1 MTTHFKL
8 NNIYLEHK
16 NIDISIAQHRNVKKA
31 DQYNS
36 EEDIITCQEV
46 AYGNKYYL
54 FHDLDTLIDA
64 LNKIKY
70 GV

>member
-1 MTTHFKL
+1 MTTHFEL
-8 NNIYLEHK
+8 NNIFLEHK
-16 NIDISIAQHRNVKKA
+16 NIDISIAQHKNVKK
-31 DQYNS
+31 D